1 MKQLNGGHIKKR
13 QSFSA
18 QPAATAAGQGCG
30 QAGGKGPEREGGR
43 EGEWFRGCLSLKPR
57 MAAHLAHYKMLQRK
71 KPIRAKPIHVPGGW
85 WRGGCRRT
93 MHRSSN
99 VRRVGKRNSEWGWGD
114 SCSAIK
120 WRARCLIKSQ
130 RINRAQLT
138 SNLSL
143 LVSLPLSF
151 TLFHLSPPV
160 RSRVICSAVTDTTL
174 VFQHFL

>member
-18 QPAATAAGQGCG
+18 QSAATAAGQGWG
-30 QAGGKGPEREGGR
+30 QAGGKGPER

-57 MAAHLAHYKMLQRK
+57 MAAHLAHYKMPQRK
-71 KPIRAKPIHVPGGW
+71 KPIRAKPIHVPGGVGGEGAVEEPCIGLAMSEEW
-85 WRGGCRRT
+85 VRGTAKG
-93 MHRSSN
+93 
-99 VRRVGKRNSEWGWGD
+99 VRD

-143 LVSLPLSF
+143 LVSLPLSPLSF
-151 TLFHLSPPV
+151 SLFHFSPPL

>member
-1 MKQLNGGHIKKR
+1 MKQLNGGHR
-13 QSFSA
+13 
-18 QPAATAAGQGCG
+18 ATGQGCG

-57 MAAHLAHYKMLQRK
+57 MAAHLAHYKMPQRK
-71 KPIRAKPIHVPGGW
+71 KPIRAKPIHVPGGGG
-85 WRGGCRRT
+85 RGGCRRT

-130 RINRAQLT
+130 RINWAQLT